1 MPDTLLISVVI
12 IGRNEGERLRACLAS
27 VAAMRHEDFALE
39 LIYVD
44 SNSTDNSLSIAQ
56 SAGAHTLTVDTRYP
70 TAGLARNIGWNAA
83 TGEYIL
89 FLDGD
94 TILDPDFVRTV
105 LPSLADDTIVAVCG
119 NRRESHPER
128 SIYNRVLDLDWNG
141 PAGLVDY
148 CGGDALF
155 RRSAL
160 QLCNGYDPSLI
171 AGEEPD
177 LCRRLRAHGL
187 HILHI
192 DTPMTMHDLAIT
204 RFSQWWRRHTRTGYA
219 YAQISERYR
228 HTPIPLWLRESKA
241 NILRAVALTLLF
253 NISILCALAVWSIW
267 PLIFG
272 LLFFATLVQ
281 RTALKARD
289 KAADIPTRMA
299 YGVHSHL
306 QQIPIFIGQLNYR
319 TRRRKT
325 RPQLV
330 EYK

>member
-1 MPDTLLISVVI
+1 MPIAKTISVVV

-27 VAAMRHEDFALE
+27 VANMHREDFTLE

-44 SNSTDNSLSIAQ
+44 SNSTDDSLQIARA
-56 SAGAHTLTVDTRYP
+56 AGARTLTVDTRYP
-70 TAGLARNIGWNAA
+70 TAGLARNLGWQAA
-83 TGEYIL
+83 GSEYIL

-94 TILDPDFVRTV
+94 TVLDPDFVRTA
-105 LPSLADDTIVAVCG
+105 LPSFADSTIAAVCG
-119 NRRESHPER
+119 NRREARPDR
-128 SIYNRVLDLDWNG
+128 SIYNRVFDLDWNG

-155 RRSAL
+155 LRCAL
-160 QLCNGYDPSLI
+160 ELCNGYDPSLI

-177 LCRRLRAHGL
+177 LCRRLRAHSLRVL
-187 HILHI
+187 HMDI
-192 DTPMTMHDLAIT
+192 PMTLHDLAIT
-204 RFSQWWRRHTRTGYA
+204 RFSQWWQRHTRTGYA

-228 HTPIPLWLRESKA
+228 NTPIPLWLRESRS
-241 NILRAVALTLLF
+241 NILRAVALTLLL
-253 NISILCALAVWSIW
+253 NLSILCALALWSLL
-267 PLIFG
+267 PLLFG
-272 LLFFATLVQ
+272 LLFFASLVQ
-281 RTALKARD
+281 RTALRARG
-289 KAADIPTRMA
+289 KGADVPTRLA

>member
-1 MPDTLLISVVI
+1 MSDTLLISVVV

-27 VAAMRHEDFALE
+27 VAAMHHDNFSLE

-44 SNSTDNSLSIAQ
+44 SNSTDASISVAQ
-56 SAGAHTLTVDTRYP
+56 SIGARALTVDTRYP
-70 TAGLARNIGWNAA
+70 TAGLARNIGWHAA
-83 TGEYIL
+83 SGEYIL

-94 TILDPDFVRTV
+94 TFLDPDFVRTA
-105 LPSLADDTIVAVCG
+105 LPSFDDASIAAICG
-119 NRRESHPER
+119 NRRESHPES

-177 LCRRLRAHGL
+177 LCRRLRAHTLRVL
-187 HILHI
+187 HMDI
-192 DTPMTMHDLAIT
+192 PMTLHDLSIT

-228 HTPIPLWLRESKA
+228 NTPIPLWLRESRA

-253 NISILCALAVWSIW
+253 NITILCALVVWSIW

-272 LLFFATLVQ
+272 LLFFASLVQ

-289 KAADIPTRMA
+289 KDADVPTRLA